1 MYRIN
6 TDVVMTHD
14 FPLSQFE
21 EVSYIMIKKKKKN
34 WTKDINTFSFLTA
47 VCKSHPSWIDV
58 SQ

>member
-21 EVSYIMIKKKKKN
+21 EVSYIMIKKKRIGQR
-34 WTKDINTFSFLTA
+34 DINTFSFLTA